1 MYGIVQVASQV
12 NQFLD
17 SQNLGTGKGL
27 RNNLIQDEDFKI
39 WRIYVYISRTDH
51 CNNAMNWIHLS

>member
-17 SQNLGTGKGL
+17 SQSLGTGKGL
-27 RNNLIQDEDFKI
+27 RNNLVQDEDFKI
-39 WRIYVYISRTDH
+39 WRS
-51 CNNAMNWIHLS
+51 